1 MLYKNVNIETIAYEK
16 PPVGLTSDAIEERL
30 KPTYD
35 KLKLPSG
42 RLELMSGIKE
52 RRFWH
57 PGTMPSDGATLAGEK
72 ALQQAGISRDKI
84 GCLINCSVCRD
95 FLEPA
100 TATVVHHNLNL
111 PQNAVVFDISNAC
124 LGILSGMI
132 TLANMIE
139 LGQVEAGILVAGENA
154 GSLVESTIQMILNDD
169 SINRKTIKPLFASLT
184 IGSGAIAVVMTNK
197 SISTTNHELVG
208 GMPLAATQYNDL
220 CRGNAD
226 KGMDDG
232 ATTIMNT
239 DSETLML
246 RGIETA
252 AKNWEMFK
260 AETGWTND
268 DVDCTC
274 THQVGSAH
282 KKLLIESLK
291 LDASKD
297 FATLETWGN
306 VGSVSCPLTAAVA
319 AEEGILK
326 SGDKL
331 ALLGIGSGINST
343 MLGINW

>member
-16 PPVGLTSDAIEERL
+16 PPIGLTSDAIEERL
-30 KPTYD
+30 KPIYN
-35 KLKLPSG
+35 KLKLPFG

-72 ALQQAGISRDKI
+72 ALQNSGISRDKI

-100 TATVVHHNLNL
+100 TATVVHHNLGL
-111 PQNAVVFDISNAC
+111 PQNSVVFDISNAC
-124 LGILSGMI
+124 LGILTGMI

-154 GSLVESTIQMILNDD
+154 GSLVESTIQMILTDE

-184 IGSGAIAVVMTNK
+184 IGSGAVAVVMTNK
-197 SISTTNHELVG
+197 LLSTTNHELVG

-226 KGMDDG
+226 KGMGDD

-252 AKNWEMFK
+252 TANWELFK

-282 KKLLIESLK
+282 KKLLVESLK
-291 LDASKD
+291 LDVAKD

-306 VGSVSCPLTAAVA
+306 VGSVSCPLTAAIA
-319 AEEGILK
+319 AEEGFLK

-343 MLGINW
+343 MLGIKW

>member
-16 PPVGLTSDAIEERL
+16 PPIGLTSDAIEDRL
-30 KPTYD
+30 KPIYD
-35 KLKLPSG
+35 KLKLPAG

-52 RRFWH
+52 RRFWL
-57 PGTMPSDGATLAGEK
+57 PGTTPSDGATLAGEK

-124 LGILSGMI
+124 LGMLSGMI

-154 GSLVESTIQMILNDD
+154 GSLVESTIQMILNDE

-184 IGSGAIAVVMTNK
+184 IGSGAVAMVMTSK
-197 SISTTNHELVG
+197 SISTTNHELIG

-226 KGMDDG
+226 KGMGDG

-239 DSETLML
+239 DSEALLL

-252 AKNWEMFK
+252 TENWQLFK
-260 AETGWTND
+260 AETGWTNE

-282 KKLLIESLK
+282 KKLLVESLG
-291 LDASKD
+291 LDVSKD
-297 FATLETWGN
+297 FATLENWGN
-306 VGSVSCPLTAAVA
+306 VGSVSCPLTAAIA
-319 AEEGILK
+319 AEQDILK

-343 MLGINW
+343 MLGIKW

>member
-30 KPTYD
+30 KPIYD

-252 AKNWEMFK
+252 TKNWELFK